1 MIRAQHLRRWLA
13 GLGALSLMA
22 TSTLIIASSDAEA
35 ADSEHATF
43 NVTCGPLGD
52 HLNITFYTFPAG
64 TIRWNAGTMYPST
77 VQTNGQPT
85 TVVVGIH
92 PGLNTAAVSWTD
104 ANGVAGS
111 ASAGATFTAPKC
123 IPPSPYWV
131 GMSSTGSNPGFL
143 AVTSQGAVVAQGV
156 QGSVGG
162 VQAMSLNKPIVGIA
176 SLPQGLGY
184 WLVASDGGIFAEG
197 TARFYGSMGGQ
208 SLNKP
213 IVGIAS
219 TPDGKGYWEVASD
232 GGIFAFGDAQYF
244 GSMGGKPL
252 NQPIVGMAAD
262 AATGGYWLVAAD
274 GGIFA
279 FNAAFYGST
288 GNISLNKPITGME
301 DAADGS
307 GYRVVASDGGV
318 FSFNLPFEGSAGA
331 NPPAYPVDGIAAYGD
346 DGYWILTENGTV
358 HGYGTA
364 AGIS

>member
-143 AVTSQGAVVAQGV
+143 AVTSQGPVVAQGV

-262 AATGGYWLVAAD
+262 AATGGATGSSLPTAEIRVQRSVLRQHREHVAQQAD
-274 GGIFA
+274 HWNGRRGRWF
-279 FNAAFYGST
+279 GLSRR
-288 GNISLNKPITGME
+288 GQRRRGVLLQPSLRGERWGQP
-301 DAADGS
+301 AH
-307 GYRVVASDGGV
+307 
-318 FSFNLPFEGSAGA
+318 LPGRRHRRL
-331 NPPAYPVDGIAAYGD
+331 
-346 DGYWILTENGTV
+346 W
-358 HGYGTA
+358 
-364 AGIS
+364 

>member
-111 ASAGATFTAPKC
+111 ASAGATSPRPSAYL
-123 IPPSPYWV
+123 PPR
-131 GMSSTGSNPGFL
+131 TGSGCPRQ
-143 AVTSQGAVVAQGV
+143 ARIQASWPSHRRAPSSPRVSKGASGASRPCPSISRSWAWPPATGTRLL
-156 QGSVGG
+156 VGRDRRRDLRLG
-162 VQAMSLNKPIVGIA
+162 TPLLRVYRRPPPQQADRRHSCDP
-176 SLPQGLGY
+176 
-184 WLVASDGGIFAEG
+184 DGRG
-197 TARFYGSMGGQ
+197 TAM
-208 SLNKP
+208 
-213 IVGIAS
+213 
-219 TPDGKGYWEVASD
+219 ASD

-262 AATGGYWLVAAD
+262 ATTGGYWLVAAD
-274 GGIFA
+274 GGIRV
-279 FNAAFYGST
+279 ST
-288 GNISLNKPITGME
+288 QRS
-301 DAADGS
+301 
-307 GYRVVASDGGV
+307 
-318 FSFNLPFEGSAGA
+318 
-331 NPPAYPVDGIAAYGD
+331 
-346 DGYWILTENGTV
+346 
-358 HGYGTA
+358 TA
-364 AGIS
+364 APGTSRSTSRSLEWKLRGSRSAIASWPATAGCSPSTFPSRGALGPTRPPTRSTASPPMVTMAIGS